1 MENKLEHIRH
11 SLAHLLG
18 ASILELYPGSQITLG
33 PAVDNGFY
41 YDVDIKGKVTDDDLE
56 MTGMVYGSYFNSPE
70 EVPEEELEY
79 EIGFSFDGAL
89 KLQEGKLGF
98 KEIPEHSVLA
108 SIHKGPYTNVGPV
121 IHAIAEYASK
131 NGYDIVGPVTEVY
144 LNNPNDVKQEDLLT
158 EVRFPV
164 IKMR

>member
-1 MENKLEHIRH
+1 MDIVEKRIEETKVAYAQYKGSYSKIPDNIMEVGKLV
-11 SLAHLLG
+11 A
-18 ASILELYPGSQITLG
+18 
-33 PAVDNGFY
+33 
-41 YDVDIKGKVTDDDLE
+41 DDGLE

-70 EVPEEELEY
+70 EVPEDELEY
-79 EIGFSFDGAL
+79 EIGFSFEGDL

-98 KEIPEHSVLA
+98 KEIPEHSVLSA
-108 SIHKGPYTNVGPV
+108 IHKGPYTNVGPV

>member
-1 MENKLEHIRH
+1 MDIVEKRIEETKVAYAQYKGSYSKIPDNIMEVGKLV
-11 SLAHLLG
+11 A
-18 ASILELYPGSQITLG
+18 
-33 PAVDNGFY
+33 
-41 YDVDIKGKVTDDDLE
+41 DDGLE

-70 EVPEEELEY
+70 EVPEDELEY
-79 EIGFSFDGAL
+79 EIGFSFEGAL

-98 KEIPEHSVLA
+98 KEIPEHSVLSA
-108 SIHKGPYTNVGPV
+108 IHKGPYTNVGPV

>member
-1 MENKLEHIRH
+1 MDIIEKRIEDTKVAYAQYKGSYSKIPDHIMEVGQLI
-11 SLAHLLG
+11 
-18 ASILELYPGSQITLG
+18 
-33 PAVDNGFY
+33 
-41 YDVDIKGKVTDDDLE
+41 TDDGLE
-56 MTGMVYGSYFNSPE
+56 TTGMVYGSYFNSPE
-70 EVPEEELEY
+70 EVPEEQLEY
-79 EIGFSFDGAL
+79 EIGFSFDGDL

-108 SIHKGPYTNVGPV
+108 AIHKGPYTNVGPV
-121 IHAIAEYASK
+121 IHAIAKYASE

-144 LNNPNDVKQEDLLT
+144 LNNPNEVKPEELLT

>member
-1 MENKLEHIRH
+1 MDIVEKRIEETKVAYAQYKGSYSKIPDNIMEVGKLVADE
-11 SLAHLLG
+11 G
-18 ASILELYPGSQITLG
+18 
-33 PAVDNGFY
+33 
-41 YDVDIKGKVTDDDLE
+41 LE

-70 EVPEEELEY
+70 EVPEDELEY
-79 EIGFSFDGAL
+79 EIGFSFEGDL

-98 KEIPEHSVLA
+98 KEIPEHSVLSA
-108 SIHKGPYTNVGPV
+108 IHKGPYTNVGPV

-158 EVRFPV
+158 DVRFPV

>member
-1 MENKLEHIRH
+1 MDIVEKRIEETKVAYAQYKGSYSKIPDNIMEVGKLV
-11 SLAHLLG
+11 A
-18 ASILELYPGSQITLG
+18 
-33 PAVDNGFY
+33 
-41 YDVDIKGKVTDDDLE
+41 DDGLE

-70 EVPEEELEY
+70 EVPEDELEY
-79 EIGFSFDGAL
+79 EIGFSFEGDL

-98 KEIPEHSVLA
+98 KEITEHSVLSA
-108 SIHKGPYTNVGPV
+108 IHKGPYTNVGPV

>member
-1 MENKLEHIRH
+1 MDIIEKRIEETKVAYAQYKGSYNKIPDHIQEVAQ
-11 SLAHLLG
+11 L
-18 ASILELYPGSQITLG
+18 
-33 PAVDNGFY
+33 
-41 YDVDIKGKVTDDDLE
+41 VTDDGLKL
-56 MTGMVYGSYFNSPE
+56 TGMVYGSYFNSPE
-70 EVPEEELEY
+70 EVPEEQLEY
-79 EIGFSFDGAL
+79 EIGFSFDGDL

-108 SIHKGPYTNVGPV
+108 AIHKGPYTNVGPV
-121 IHAIAEYASK
+121 IHAIAQYAVK

-144 LNNPNDVKQEDLLT
+144 LNSPNEVSPEDLMT

>member
-1 MENKLEHIRH
+1 MDIVEKRIEETKVAYAQYKGSYSKIPDNIMEVGKLV
-11 SLAHLLG
+11 A
-18 ASILELYPGSQITLG
+18 
-33 PAVDNGFY
+33 
-41 YDVDIKGKVTDDDLE
+41 DDGLE

-70 EVPEEELEY
+70 EVPEEQLEY
-79 EIGFSFDGAL
+79 EIGFSFEGDL

-98 KEIPEHSVLA
+98 KEIPEHSVLSA
-108 SIHKGPYTNVGPV
+108 IHKGPYTEVGPV

-144 LNNPNDVKQEDLLT
+144 LNNPNDVEQEDLLT